1 LDLFFPFLDWRGAA
15 ETAEARRTESRTE
28 EIVNFMFE
36 IVLQKEWS
44 GRRERVTMGR
54 LATRTKG

>member
-1 LDLFFPFLDWRGAA
+1 LDLFFPFLGWRGAA

-36 IVLQKEWS
+36 SVAK
-44 GRRERVTMGR
+44 RVVR
-54 LATRTKG
+54 